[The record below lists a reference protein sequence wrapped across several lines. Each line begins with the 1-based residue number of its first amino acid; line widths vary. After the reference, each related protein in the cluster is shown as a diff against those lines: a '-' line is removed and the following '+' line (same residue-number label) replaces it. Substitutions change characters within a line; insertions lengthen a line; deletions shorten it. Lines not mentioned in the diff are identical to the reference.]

1 MYNMYND
8 NERNGGTDIPNGV
21 PASDNPDDRYS
32 APDNKQPDEFRQQM
46 PSDTETQSEDTN
58 AIPYYEPWQQPV
70 AAETKAAGYEQ
81 YSPGINSGAYNTYQR
96 YQAPQPQP
104 EKKKKGAAGRF
115 VRAACLVLV
124 CLIASAGA
132 TYGVM
137 QHTLKNFVADNQSVF
152 SGDYSQQD
160 SMASPTGALPDGA
173 GNSTAA
179 TSPNTPVVMQ
189 PSGAEMSAE
198 EIYAMAV
205 NQVVGVNSERKTNV
219 FGAPT
224 SGAVSGSGF
233 IISSDGYIVTNY
245 HVVSYA
251 AEQGFSLTVMSRDG
265 KSYPAQ
271 IIGSEPDN
279 DLAVIK
285 IDATGLDAVTIGS
298 NDNMKVGEEV
308 YAIGNPLGELDYTM
322 TSGIVSALDR
332 IIRVDES
339 TSINMF
345 QFDAAVNQGN
355 SGGPVYNSRGEVI
368 GIVAAKYASTG
379 IEGLGFAI
387 PIDDARDIVEQLM
400 TTGHVSGK
408 PYMGISVRTVTQ
420 RDAEYYNLVVGA
432 YVVTV
437 ERGSSAD
444 KAGLKIGDI
453 ITRIGD
459 MDVTSSDTL
468 KLAIRGFKAGDTT
481 TVVVKREGQDLS
493 MEITFDEAGV
503 TATAS
508 EGAPQ
513 QPVFP

>member
-8 NERNGGTDIPNGV
+8 NEQNSGADIANGV
-21 PASDNPDDRYS
+21 PASDNPDDRYG
-32 APDNKQPDEFRQQM
+32 APENKQPDEFRQQM
-46 PSDTETQSEDTN
+46 PSDKETQSKDTN
-58 AIPYYEPWQQPV
+58 TIPYYEPWQQPV
-70 AAETKAAGYEQ
+70 AGGNNVAGYEQ
-81 YSPGINSGAYNTYQR
+81 YSPGINSGAHNTYQR

-104 EKKKKGAAGRF
+104 EKKKKGTVGKF
-115 VRAACLVLV
+115 VRAVCLVLV

-137 QHTLKNFVADNQSVF
+137 QYTLKNFVADNQSVF
-152 SGDYSQQD
+152 SGNSNREDGA
-160 SMASPTGALPDGA
+160 ASPTGLLPEDA
-173 GNSTAA
+173 GNSAPES
-179 TSPNTPVVMQ
+179 SPGAPVVVR

-205 NQVVGVNSERKTNV
+205 NQVVGVNSESKTNV

-224 SGAVSGSGF
+224 TGAVSGSGF

-251 AEQGFSLTVMSRDG
+251 AEQGFSLTVMTRDG

-285 IDATGLDAVTIGS
+285 IDASGLNAVKIGS

-308 YAIGNPLGELDYTM
+308 YAIGNPLGELNYTM

-379 IEGLGFAI
+379 VEGLGFAI
-387 PIDDARDIVEQLM
+387 PIDDAREIVEQLM

-437 ERGSSAD
+437 ERGSCAE

-453 ITRIGD
+453 IIKIGD
-459 MDVTSSDTL
+459 TDVTSSDTL
-468 KLAIRGFKAGDTT
+468 KLALRGFKAGDTT

-493 MEITFDEAGV
+493 LEITFDEVGI

-508 EGAPQ
+508 EGTQQ